1 MQSIGD
7 ILVIDNEP
15 HIVAF
20 IAEALT
26 DEGYTVRT
34 ALDPQDARAT
44 IAARHPDLV
53 LLDLHMPGTNGDV
66 LARNIKNDGLVDVPI
81 VMMTAD
87 AQIAKSLSME
97 DIDYCLAK
105 PFDLDELIECVAK
118 YIRRSGT
125 DAKLA

>member
-15 HIVAF
+15 TIVDF

-105 PFDLDELIECVAK
+105 PFGLDELIECVAK
-118 YIRRSGT
+118 HIPRNCT
-125 DAKLA
+125 V